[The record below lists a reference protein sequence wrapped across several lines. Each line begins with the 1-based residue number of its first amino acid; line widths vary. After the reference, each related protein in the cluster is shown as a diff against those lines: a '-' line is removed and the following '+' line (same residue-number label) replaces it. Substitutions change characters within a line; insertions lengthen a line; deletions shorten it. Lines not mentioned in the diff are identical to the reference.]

1 MMMLG
6 PSETKTSRLC
16 GNLMAAALAAA
27 LIAAYVIPAS
37 AEEVRS
43 ADEIQGDA
51 YLMAR
56 LRAGQS
62 WDSPKFS
69 ITEMK
74 PGTVDQGHFA
84 RYIQDVSGDPE
95 ISPVTREMIAAFGP
109 QIVTEDGTV
118 LELQTASA
126 SWGDPGILPRSHLGA
141 DGVWEFPRLPNQ
153 DEQDLLVGQQW
164 RVVESVES
172 QILFLGPDR
181 RFGWDDFADL
191 VNPLQHVPLVNI
203 AYRAVTGDRIYGAA
217 SLLDIGFGPAAGF
230 GTVFQLAY
238 QSTTGQNL
246 EDNAVAAVFGPRA
259 VEDDLAGLYTTASS
273 QVADREELRRGS
285 NQ

>member
-1 MMMLG
+1 MWMLG
-6 PSETKTSRLC
+6 PSETETSRLC
-16 GNLMAAALAAA
+16 GNLLAAALAAA
-27 LIAAYVIPAS
+27 LIAACAIPAS
-37 AEEVRS
+37 AEETRT
-43 ADEIQGDA
+43 AEEIQADA

-69 ITEMK
+69 MTEMR

-84 RYIQDVSGDPE
+84 RYIQEVSKE
-95 ISPVTREMIAAFGP
+95 PVVNTTVMDMFAALTP
-109 QIVTEDGTV
+109 QLVSDEDEV

-126 SWGDPGILPRSHLGA
+126 SWGAPGIMPRSHLGA
-141 DGVWEFPRLPNQ
+141 DGVWEFPRLPTQ
-153 DEQDLLVGQQW
+153 DERDMLVGERW
-164 RVVESVES
+164 RVVESIES

-181 RFGWDDFADL
+181 RFGWDDFGDMI
-191 VNPLQHVPLVNI
+191 NPLQHIPLINI
-203 AYRAVTGDRIYGAA
+203 AYRAATGDKIYGAA
-217 SLLDIGFGPAAGF
+217 SLLDLGFGPGAGI

-238 QSTTGQNL
+238 QSTTGESF

-259 VEDDLAGLYTTASS
+259 YEDDVAGLYTTASS
-273 QVADREELRRGS
+273 QLADRDVIRRGS